1 MMKMRKGA
9 AVGGGVS
16 GIIFLAIIIFV
27 IVKIVMPKLTGAKDE
42 VLVKAYAVEL
52 EGVFKDIQRDYLNQ
66 GNFRELKSM
75 TGSRQFSDSDLARS
89 LAVNQS
95 FTYGVGP
102 KLKNDMIFCA
112 TITLRQDSDGY
123 FFTTE
128 NINRNRERCEAFHK
142 DTTYMKLN
150 GFRIGK

>member
-1 MMKMRKGA
+1 MKMRKGA

-27 IVKIVMPKLTGAKDE
+27 IVKIIYPKLSGAKDE

-52 EGVFKDIQRDYLNQ
+52 EGAFKDIQRDYLNQ
-66 GNFRELKSM
+66 GGFRMLKSM
-75 TGSRQFSDSDLARS
+75 TGSRQFSDVDLEKTVT
-89 LAVNQS
+89 LNQS
-95 FTYGVGP
+95 FDYGVGP

-112 TITLRQDSDGY
+112 TIILRQDGDGY
-123 FFTTE
+123 FFETS
-128 NINRNRERCEAFHK
+128 NINRGRERCAAFHNNA
-142 DTTYMKLN
+142 TYKGLN

>member
-1 MMKMRKGA
+1 MKMRKGA

-52 EGVFKDIQRDYLNQ
+52 EGAFKDIQRDYLNQ

-75 TGSRQFSDSDLARS
+75 TGSRQFSDVDLEKA

-95 FTYGVGP
+95 FDYGVGP
-102 KLKNDMIFCA
+102 KLKKDMIFCA
-112 TITLRQDSDGY
+112 TIILRQDGDGY
-123 FFTTE
+123 FFETS
-128 NINRNRERCEAFHK
+128 NINRGRERCAAFHNNA
-142 DTTYMKLN
+142 TYKGLN

>member
-1 MMKMRKGA
+1 MKMRKGA

-27 IVKIVMPKLTGAKDE
+27 IVKIIYPKLSGAKDE

-75 TGSRQFSDSDLARS
+75 TGSRQFSDSDLEKTVT
-89 LAVNQS
+89 LNQS
-95 FTYGVGP
+95 FDY
-102 KLKNDMIFCA
+102 
-112 TITLRQDSDGY
+112 
-123 FFTTE
+123 
-128 NINRNRERCEAFHK
+128 
-142 DTTYMKLN
+142 
-150 GFRIGK
+150 

>member
-27 IVKIVMPKLTGAKDE
+27 IVKIIYPKLSGAKDE
-42 VLVKAYAVEL
+42 VLAKAYAVEL
-52 EGVFKDIQRDYLNQ
+52 ERAFKDIQRDYLSQ
-66 GNFRELKSM
+66 GGFRALKSM
-75 TGSRQFSDSDLARS
+75 VSSTQFSDSDLERS

-102 KLKNDMIFCA
+102 KSKKDIVFCA
-112 TITLRQDSDGY
+112 TITLRQDNEGY
-123 FFTTE
+123 FLETS
-128 NINRNRERCEAFHK
+128 NINRNRERCEAFHN
-142 DTTYMKLN
+142 DSTYKKLN

>member
-1 MMKMRKGA
+1 MKMRKGA

-27 IVKIVMPKLTGAKDE
+27 IVKIVMPKLTGVKDE
-42 VLVKAYAVEL
+42 ALAKAYAVEL
-52 EGVFKDIQRDYLNQ
+52 EGAFKDIQRDYLNQ
-66 GNFRELKSM
+66 GEFRMLKSM
-75 TGSRQFSDSDLARS
+75 AGSKQFSDSDLEKA

-102 KLKNDMIFCA
+102 KLKNDMIFCT
-112 TITLRQDSDGY
+112 TITLRQDGEGY
-123 FFTTE
+123 FFETS
-128 NINRNRERCEAFHK
+128 NINRNRERCTAFHN
-142 DTTYMKLN
+142 DSTYKKLN

>member
-1 MMKMRKGA
+1 MKMRKGA

-27 IVKIVMPKLTGAKDE
+27 IVKIIYPKLSGAKDE

-75 TGSRQFSDSDLARS
+75 TGSRQFSDSDLEKTVT
-89 LAVNQS
+89 LNQS
-95 FTYGVGP
+95 FDYGVGP
-102 KLKNDMIFCA
+102 KSKSDMIFCA
-112 TITLRQDSDGY
+112 TITLRQDGEGY
-123 FFTTE
+123 FFETS
-128 NINRNRERCEAFHK
+128 NINRGRERCAAFHK
-142 DTTYMKLN
+142 DSTYKGLN

>member
-1 MMKMRKGA
+1 MKMRKGA

-27 IVKIVMPKLTGAKDE
+27 IVKIIYPKLSGAKDE

-52 EGVFKDIQRDYLNQ
+52 EGVFKDIQGDYLNQ

-112 TITLRQDSDGY
+112 TITLRQDSGGY

>member
-1 MMKMRKGA
+1 MKMRKGA
-9 AVGGGVS
+9 AAGGGVS

-27 IVKIVMPKLTGAKDE
+27 IVKIIYPKLSGAKDE
-42 VLVKAYAVEL
+42 VLAKAYAVEL
-52 EGVFKDIQRDYLNQ
+52 ERAFQNIQKDYLSQ
-66 GNFRELKSM
+66 GGFRALKSM
-75 TGSRQFSDSDLARS
+75 AGSTQFSDSDLERG

-102 KLKNDMIFCA
+102 KSKNDMIFCA
-112 TITLRQDSDGY
+112 TITLRQDDEGY
-123 FFTTE
+123 FFETS

>member
-1 MMKMRKGA
+1 MKMRKGA

-66 GNFRELKSM
+66 GNFR
-75 TGSRQFSDSDLARS
+75 
-89 LAVNQS
+89 
-95 FTYGVGP
+95 
-102 KLKNDMIFCA
+102 
-112 TITLRQDSDGY
+112 
-123 FFTTE
+123 
-128 NINRNRERCEAFHK
+128 
-142 DTTYMKLN
+142 
-150 GFRIGK
+150 

>member
-1 MMKMRKGA
+1 MKMRKGA

-52 EGVFKDIQRDYLNQ
+52 EGAFKDIQRDYLNQ
-66 GNFRELKSM
+66 GGFRMLKSM
-75 TGSRQFSDSDLARS
+75 TGSRQFSDSDLEKD

-95 FTYGVGP
+95 F
-102 KLKNDMIFCA
+102 DMIFCA
-112 TITLRQDSDGY
+112 TITLRQDGEGY
-123 FFTTE
+123 FLETS
-128 NINRNRERCEAFHK
+128 NINRGRERCAAFHNNA
-142 DTTYMKLN
+142 TYKGLN
-150 GFRIGK
+150 RFRIGK

>member
-1 MMKMRKGA
+1 MKMRKGA

-27 IVKIVMPKLTGAKDE
+27 IVKIIYPKLSGAKDE
-42 VLVKAYAVEL
+42 VLAKAYAVEL

-75 TGSRQFSDSDLARS
+75 TGSRQFSDVDLEKA

-95 FTYGVGP
+95 FDYGVGP
-102 KLKNDMIFCA
+102 KSKNDMIFCA
-112 TITLRQDSDGY
+112 TITLRQDGEGY
-123 FFTTE
+123 FFETS
-128 NINRNRERCEAFHK
+128 NINRGRERCAAFHNNA
-142 DTTYMKLN
+142 TYKGLN

>member
-1 MMKMRKGA
+1 MKMRKGA

-27 IVKIVMPKLTGAKDE
+27 IVKIIYPKLSGAKDE

-95 FTYGVGP
+95 FTYG
-102 KLKNDMIFCA
+102 D
-112 TITLRQDSDGY
+112 

>member
-1 MMKMRKGA
+1 MKMRKGA

-52 EGVFKDIQRDYLNQ
+52 EGAFKDIQRDYLNQ

-75 TGSRQFSDSDLARS
+75 TGSRQFSDVDLEKT

-95 FTYGVGP
+95 FDYGVGP

-112 TITLRQDSDGY
+112 TITLRQDGEGY
-123 FFTTE
+123 FFETS
-128 NINRNRERCEAFHK
+128 NINRGRERCAAFHK
-142 DTTYMKLN
+142 DSTYKGLN